1 MALTLLVNA
10 ILLAIPLGGS
20 VGTLVGIDAHLAAT
34 GQKPLFSSDGT
45 SDGSGGSS
53 GGSTGGGSGGSGSTT
68 NNGLTNTQYCKLSYG
83 ISPPSQGEQ
92 YTRELIL
99 FYFQSSPVLWLSTFR
114 SLIAAGNAADRSHS
128 QSQPVG
134 CDRLNYRCSVYERK
148 STVSGRF
155 QSSPS
160 H

>member
-1 MALTLLVNA
+1 MALTLLVNTL
-10 ILLAIPLGGS
+10 LLAIPLGGS

-68 NNGLTNTQYCKLSYG
+68 NNGLTNTQYCETSFG

-92 YTRELIL
+92 YTREYIL
-99 FYFQSSPVLWLSTFR
+99 FQSSPAF
-114 SLIAAGNAADRSHS
+114 
-128 QSQPVG
+128 
-134 CDRLNYRCSVYERK
+134 
-148 STVSGRF
+148 
-155 QSSPS
+155 
-160 H
+160 